1 MSPTIVLTAAV
12 GGLVATGVY
21 LLTSRHLTR
30 VVLGVLVAGNGVNLL
45 LISAAG
51 RAGRAPVLDPDGEI
65 TLATAAESSDPLP
78 QALVLTAI
86 VITFAVTAFLLAM
99 AYRTSRIEGTRG
111 DDVVRDTSPQGRSR
125 GEAAPPGEATAS
137 ADSVDGPDGAPAAEG
152 AESAPGG
159 AGGPVLGAGNRP
171 AGTGPG
177 GRRGQEGTA

>member
-1 MSPTIVLTAAV
+1 MSPTIVLTVAV

-45 LISAAG
+45 LIAAAG

-65 TLATAAESSDPLP
+65 TLETAAESSDPLP

-99 AYRTSRIEGTRG
+99 AYRTSRIEGTKG

-125 GEAAPPGEATAS
+125 GEAAPPGEASES
-137 ADSVDGPDGAPAAEG
+137 ADSVDGPDGAPVARG

-159 AGGPVLGAGNRP
+159 SGGPVLGAGNRP
-171 AGTGPG
+171 APSSEDGAA
-177 GRRGQEGTA
+177 EGARP

>member
-1 MSPTIVLTAAV
+1 MSPTIVLTIAI

-45 LISAAG
+45 IIAAAG

-65 TLATAAESSDPLP
+65 TLETAAESSDPLP

-125 GEAAPPGEATAS
+125 GEAAPPGESTDA
-137 ADSVDGPDGAPAAEG
+137 ADSSDGPASSRQQRGAPR
-152 AESAPGG
+152 G
-159 AGGPVLGAGNRP
+159 AGGPVLGGGNRP
-171 AGTGPG
+171 ASSGSP
-177 GRRGQEGTA
+177 EEAS